1 VTPRTEIPPE
11 EAGTE
16 YSLTGAST
24 LEEGVSEYEPNFLP
38 PPSLNRAWWRTL
50 LSSLRDRIAPEELPP
65 LELTSHPVN
74 LGMLPG
80 DMLTMPWYR
89 TIFTNL
95 GNVITPETLA
105 PLELESQP
113 VEVGELIADRMGHP
127 WFSSLW
133 QNLRDGIHPEKL
145 PPLQLTAQPVDP
157 YVASE
162 KLLQAPH
169 WSSVIDA
176 PKVFLPDEPESPE
189 GDYARPAVPGVATK
203 PPRKPIRVDI
213 DFTHVMVSQLKDDL
227 SRSRLREA
235 FWMSVVAHLLVIIM
249 IATLPKYLPGYKK
262 GVALLSAADLM
273 RSRQV
278 TFLEM
283 PPDLEKN
290 VPKPNTNVLSD
301 KNRIAQSRHPTI
313 DKKTLQELR
322 DMRRPGPPGAQAP
335 MARPSP
341 GVPAQPQQMAQ
352 AQPSPSPAGGGT
364 PAQTNPQQSQVQLP
378 AQQAR
383 KSGPNPFQQPRS
395 AGEAIQQ
402 AARDSAATR
411 GSFGG
416 GAGGDFGMGTGP
428 HGGIASNVDILSDT
442 QGVDFGPYLSRVV
455 HVVRIN
461 WYNLIPEVARPPLLK
476 KGKVS
481 IEFAIMPNGSVAG
494 MQLVGPSGDVSLD
507 RGAWGGITASN
518 PFEPLPQQFHGPYLA
533 LRFNFYYNPN
543 KNDLLQ

>member
-1 VTPRTEIPPE
+1 MTPRTEIPPQE
-11 EAGTE
+11 EGTE
-16 YSLTGAST
+16 YSPQGVPTDEASD
-24 LEEGVSEYEPNFLP
+24 YEPNFLP
-38 PPSLNRAWWRTL
+38 PPSLHRAWWRTL
-50 LSSLRDRIAPEELPP
+50 ASSLRDRVAPEKLPP
-65 LELTSHPVN
+65 LEITSHPVN

-89 TIFTNL
+89 TIFMNL
-95 GNVITPETLA
+95 GNVITPETLP

-113 VEVGELIADRMGHP
+113 VEVGELIADRMSHP
-127 WFSSLW
+127 WFTSLW
-133 QNLRDGIHPEKL
+133 GSMRDRLHRENL
-145 PPLQLTAQPVDP
+145 PPLQLTSQPVDP
-157 YVASE
+157 YVAEE
-162 KLLQAPH
+162 KILRAPH
-169 WSSVIDA
+169 WSALIDT
-176 PKVFLPDEPESPE
+176 PKVFLPDEPEEPVE
-189 GDYARPAVPGVATK
+189 YARPSVPGA
-203 PPRKPIRVDI
+203 PPAPPRRKPIRVDI

-290 VPKPNTNVLSD
+290 IRPPKTNILSD
-301 KNRIAQSRHPTI
+301 KNRIAQSRNPVI

-322 DMRRPGPPGAQAP
+322 DMRRPGPPGASAP
-335 MARPSP
+335 VAQPT
-341 GVPAQPQQMAQ
+341 PAQPQQMAQ
-352 AQPSPSPAGGGT
+352 AQPAPQTSPSPATGGA
-364 PAQTNPQQSQVQLP
+364 PQLTNPQQSQMQLP
-378 AQQAR
+378 AQAR
-383 KSGPNPFQQPRS
+383 KGPNPFQQPLS
-395 AGEAIQQ
+395 AGDAIQQ
-402 AARDSAATR
+402 AAREAAASR

-416 GAGGDFGMGTGP
+416 GSGGDYGLGTGK

-442 QGVDFGPYLSRVV
+442 QGVDFGPYLTRVV

-461 WYNLIPEVARPPLLK
+461 WYNLIPEIARSPLFK
-476 KGKVS
+476 QGKVS

-494 MQLVGPSGDVSLD
+494 MRLVGPSGDVSLD
-507 RGAWGGITASN
+507 RAAWGGITGSS
-518 PFEPLPQQFHGPYLA
+518 PFEPLPHEFHGPYLA

-543 KNDLLQ
+543 KTDLGQ

>member
-1 VTPRTEIPPE
+1 MEP
-11 EAGTE
+11 GTD
-16 YSLTGAST
+16 YASNGVS
-24 LEEGVSEYEPNFLP
+24 EEGVAEHEPNFLP
-38 PPSLNRAWWRTL
+38 PPSLNRGWWRTL
-50 LSSLRDRIAPEELPP
+50 ASSLRDRIFSEKLPP

-89 TIFTNL
+89 TVFMNL
-95 GNVITPETLA
+95 GNVITPETLP

-113 VEVGELIADRMGHP
+113 VDVGELIADRMSHP

-133 QNLRDGIHPEKL
+133 QNLRDRIHPEKL
-145 PPLQLTAQPVDP
+145 PPLELSAQPVDP
-157 YVASE
+157 YVAEE
-162 KLLQAPH
+162 KVLRAPH
-169 WSSVIDA
+169 WSSLIDT
-176 PKVFLPDEPESPE
+176 PKVFLPDEPEAE
-189 GDYARPAVPGVATK
+189 YERPALPGAAPR
-203 PPRKPIRVDI
+203 PPRKPVRVDI
-213 DFTHVMVSQLKDDL
+213 DFTHVMVQLKDDL
-227 SRSRLREA
+227 ARSRLREA
-235 FWMSVVAHLLVIIM
+235 FWMSVVAHLLVIIL

-262 GVALLSAADLM
+262 GMALISAADLM
-273 RSRQV
+273 KSRQV

-290 VPKPNTNVLSD
+290 VPRPKTNILSD
-301 KNRIAQSRHPTI
+301 KNRIAQSRNPVI
-313 DKKTLQELR
+313 DRKTLEQLR
-322 DMRRPGPPGAQAP
+322 DMRRPGPPGPPAP
-335 MARPSP
+335 VAAPSP
-341 GVPAQPQQMAQ
+341 AAPSQPQQMAA
-352 AQPSPSPAGGGT
+352 AQPSPSPAAGGT
-364 PAQTNPQQSQVQLP
+364 PALTNPQQSQMQLP
-378 AQQAR
+378 ASQAR
-383 KSGPNPFQQPRS
+383 KSGPNPFAIPRS
-395 AGEAIQQ
+395 AGDAIQQ
-402 AARDSAATR
+402 ATREAAAAR

-416 GAGGDFGMGTGP
+416 GAGGDYGLGSGP

-494 MQLVGPSGDVSLD
+494 MRLVGPSGDVSLD
-507 RGAWGGITASN
+507 RAAWGGITASN
-518 PFEPLPQQFHGPYLA
+518 PFEPLPHEFRGPYLA

>member
-1 VTPRTEIPPE
+1 MTPRTEIPPE

-16 YSLTGAST
+16 YSLNGVPEEGAS
-24 LEEGVSEYEPNFLP
+24 EFEPNFLP

-50 LSSLRDRIAPEELPP
+50 ASSLRDRIAPEKLPP

-89 TIFTNL
+89 TIFMNL
-95 GNVITPETLA
+95 GNVITPETLP

-113 VEVGELIADRMGHP
+113 VDVGELISDRMGHP
-127 WFSSLW
+127 WFRSLL
-133 QNLRDGIHPEKL
+133 QNLRDRIHPEHL
-145 PPLQLTAQPVDP
+145 PPLQLTSQPVDP
-157 YVASE
+157 YVAGE
-162 KLLQAPH
+162 KVLRAPH
-169 WSSVIDA
+169 WSSLIDT
-176 PKVFLPDEPESPE
+176 PKVFLPDEPEAE
-189 GDYARPAVPGVATK
+189 YVRPSVPGAPPR

-235 FWMSVVAHLLVIIM
+235 FWMSVVAHLLVVIL

-262 GVALLSAADLM
+262 GVALLSAADLL
-273 RSRQV
+273 RSKQI

-283 PPDLEKN
+283 PPDLQKN
-290 VPKPNTNVLSD
+290 VPKPNTNILSD

-322 DMRRPGPPGAQAP
+322 DMRRPGPPGPSAQ

-341 GVPAQPQQMAQ
+341 AAPEQPQQMAQ
-352 AQPSPSPAGGGT
+352 AQPSPSPAGGGA
-364 PAQTNPQQSQVQLP
+364 PALTNPQQSQLPLP

-383 KSGPNPFQQPRS
+383 KGPNPFQIPRS
-395 AGEAIQQ
+395 AGAAIQQ
-402 AARDSAATR
+402 ATREAAAAR
-411 GSFGG
+411 GSIGG
-416 GAGGDFGMGTGP
+416 GSGGDFGMGAGP
-428 HGGIASNVDILSDT
+428 HGGIASNVEILSDT
-442 QGVDFGPYLSRVV
+442 QGVNFGPYLSRVV

-481 IEFAIMPNGSVAG
+481 IQFAIMPNGSVAG
-494 MQLVGPSGDVSLD
+494 MKLVGPSGDVSLD
-507 RGAWGGITASN
+507 RAAWGGITASN
-518 PFEPLPQQFHGPYLA
+518 PFEPLPQEYHGPYLA
-533 LRFNFYYNPN
+533 LQFNFFYNPN
-543 KNDLLQ
+543 KNDLQ